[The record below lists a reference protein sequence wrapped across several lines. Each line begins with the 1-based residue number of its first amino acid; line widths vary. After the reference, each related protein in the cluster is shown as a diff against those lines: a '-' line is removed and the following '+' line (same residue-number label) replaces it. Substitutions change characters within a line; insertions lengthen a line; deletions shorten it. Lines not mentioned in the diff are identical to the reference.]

1 MSIIIWIIMPLY
13 AIIFVGFLLKIG
25 KEKGILGL
33 TVDERGKFSL
43 SRLQALAWTFLISL
57 AYLGISVNVGKFVD
71 VPNNLITLMGVSLGS
86 AVASQAI
93 KTYKINTQK
102 TVEEVPTDPIVLAA
116 QPAPAVQPAKVIE
129 PPKLIDLISEEER
142 GYTSLLSLGK
152 FQMLVWTIISLAVY
166 LVILFHDFGSK
177 AELPD
182 VTSTMVTLMG
192 ISQGAYLV
200 QKIPS

>member
-1 MSIIIWIIMPLY
+1 MLISTWIIMLLY
-13 AIIFVGFLLKIG
+13 AIIFVGFLLRIG

-57 AYLGISVNVGKFVD
+57 AYLGIAVNVGKFVD

-93 KTYKINTQK
+93 KTYKINTQN
-102 TVEEVPTDPIVLAA
+102 TVEAVPTNPIAPA
-116 QPAPAVQPAKVIE
+116 DQPAPVIG

-166 LVILFHDFGSK
+166 LVILFQDFGSK
-177 AELPD
+177 VELPD
-182 VTSTMVTLMG
+182 VTYTMVTLMG